1 MEMATALRSVRALES
16 VLERGLALEKAPAT
30 AKERATELV
39 TAPRNLI

>member
-30 AKERATELV
+30 G
-39 TAPRNLI
+39 